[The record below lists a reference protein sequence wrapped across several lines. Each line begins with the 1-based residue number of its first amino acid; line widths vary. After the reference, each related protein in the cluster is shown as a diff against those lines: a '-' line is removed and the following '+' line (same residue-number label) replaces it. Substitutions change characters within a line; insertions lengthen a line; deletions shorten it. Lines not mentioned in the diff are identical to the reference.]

1 MKLYFS
7 VVLSMLLLACGCT
20 PMNAPSGEVSDLL
33 DRVEKLNIGRNGFIL
48 GKALTES
55 QKEAAL
61 HHPVDIE
68 NPLLFKFRQNDLYIV
83 AEKQTH
89 RPVILYKQHDAADRE
104 KLRKIVGELFL
115 EFGEPTV
122 FTHDKVI
129 YWAYGQEKKISEPE
143 YQKSKDEKKNIQIL
157 ATVKLTSDLKITE
170 KNGKV
175 NDTAK
180 GSVYYIISS
189 PPVLK
194 AIASKG
200 SDTGNK

>member
-1 MKLYFS
+1 MKLYFP
-7 VVLSMLLLACGCT
+7 VILSMLLLVCGCT
-20 PMNAPSGEVSDLL
+20 AMNAPSGEVSDLL
-33 DRVEKLNIGRNGFIL
+33 DRVEKLNIGRDGFVL
-48 GKALTES
+48 GKALTGS

-61 HHPVDIE
+61 RHPVDIK
-68 NPLLFKFRQNDLYIV
+68 NPLLLKFRQNDLYIV

-89 RPVILYKQHDAADRE
+89 RPVILYEQHDDADRE
-104 KLRKIVGELFL
+104 KLRKIVGGLFL

-143 YQKSKDEKKNIQIL
+143 YQKSKDEKKKLQIL

-170 KNGKV
+170 KT
-175 NDTAK
+175 DTVTDTVK

-200 SDTGNK
+200 SDTGSK